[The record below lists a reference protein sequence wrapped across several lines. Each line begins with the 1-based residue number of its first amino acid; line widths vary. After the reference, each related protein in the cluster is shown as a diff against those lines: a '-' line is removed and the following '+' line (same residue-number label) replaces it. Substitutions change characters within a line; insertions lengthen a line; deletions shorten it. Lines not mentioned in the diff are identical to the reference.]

1 MGFSV
6 FWYLERWRSG
16 DYTTKIVEWMEL
28 QKRMRIYELG
38 SFIFA
43 TIFVALIQFI
53 LFSKPFW
60 WEQTKQEKGGEPKKI
75 TEEAAS
81 QGGGDWQPGS
91 ELHTKTLRTVSFD
104 VFVSVY
110 WKLEITQQTLQMDSG
125 KKRLNE
131 LGY

>member
-1 MGFSV
+1 MKNLLRSSASSYPNLHPTTQRCMPPHKSPDSF
-6 FWYLERWRSG
+6 LELVNIQS
-16 DYTTKIVEWMEL
+16 YP
-28 QKRMRIYELG
+28 
-38 SFIFA
+38 
-43 TIFVALIQFI
+43 LIQFI